1 MKTVRLPSGEQVSAL
16 GQGTWFM
23 GEQAAARQQEI
34 AALRLGM
41 DLGMTL
47 IDTAEMY
54 ADGRAEEVVGKALSD
69 RPSRRDAAFVV
80 SKVYPHNASRRGTI
94 AACERSLKRL
104 QTDRIDLYLLHW
116 RGQHPLAETVQA
128 FEALKSSGKIR
139 HWGVSNLDTDD
150 MAKLWQVPQGQHV
163 AANQVLYNLG
173 RRGVEWG
180 LLPWLKQHGV
190 ATMAY
195 SPIEQARLLRHKG
208 LGFCQRKL
216 HQPGASGTGLAD
228 CTGRGDRDSQI
239 LQRAASTG
247 QRPGARHAAHAS
259 ATGRTRPAFCP
270 TMRPLGAGG
279 AVIGVAEPGQQD
291 EAANRSGRRGRF
303 LMGWLA
309 EQRIVK
315 NCHGTRPAGGC
326 AADLVRKA
334 GDVEAI

>member
-54 ADGRAEEVVGKALSD
+54 ADGRAEEVVGNALSD

-139 HWGVSNLDTDD
+139 HWGVSNLDADD

-208 LGFCQRKL
+208 LQAF
-216 HQPGASGTGLAD
+216 ASENCISPAQAALAWLIAQA
-228 CTGRGDRDSQI
+228 GVIAIPKSSSEQHLRDNALAQDMQ
-239 LQRAASTG
+239 LT
-247 QRPGARHAAHAS
+247 
-259 ATGRTRPAFCP
+259 PA
-270 TMRPLGAGG
+270 
-279 AVIGVAEPGQQD
+279 Q
-291 EAANRSGRRGRF
+291 
-303 LMGWLA
+303 LA
-309 EQRIVK
+309 ELDRLFAPPRGPSALEV
-315 NCHGTRPAGGC
+315 
-326 AADLVRKA
+326 L
-334 GDVEAI
+334 

>member
-80 SKVYPHNASRRGTI
+80 SKVYPHNASLRGTI

-190 ATMAY
+190 AIMAY

-208 LGFCQRKL
+208 LQAF
-216 HQPGASGTGLAD
+216 ASENCISPAQVALAWLVAQA
-228 CTGRGDRDSQI
+228 GVIAIPKSSSEQHLRDNALAQDMQ
-239 LQRAASTG
+239 LT
-247 QRPGARHAAHAS
+247 
-259 ATGRTRPAFCP
+259 PA
-270 TMRPLGAGG
+270 
-279 AVIGVAEPGQQD
+279 Q
-291 EAANRSGRRGRF
+291 
-303 LMGWLA
+303 LA
-309 EQRIVK
+309 ELDRLFAPPCGPSALEV
-315 NCHGTRPAGGC
+315 
-326 AADLVRKA
+326 L
-334 GDVEAI
+334 